1 MRFEW
6 CEPHGVRIVSINDAE
21 RHFLPLELE
30 GTATDESLWAWLRR
44 RTVPK
49 HRHYIQSMLGNLGL
63 SAEDTR
69 SIIGLCKG
77 LSLTDVHWVV
87 PDGFQG
93 KWCDFNLYAN
103 PFSKLLAAMAFTG
116 SAPASPLPADIS
128 TSPEFTTNGMLAKCW
143 RRKNATIS
151 LFKSGTAGAVNLG
164 FEPYSEFYAAQIAE
178 AMGLPHVEYG
188 LEKFKGRLC
197 STCPLFTS
205 ERIGFIPAG
214 SLLSK
219 DEAIADPRFRDIFLF
234 DAIVLNTDRHLG
246 NLGFLVDNG
255 RNEII
260 GAAPIFDN
268 GNSLF
273 STALHRPGIRHDDF
287 SDLRRFI
294 DRISPA
300 LYGGWLSFPGSV
312 TEEMKAR
319 LRALKGFRFRRHRY
333 YNLANDRLRSIEV
346 FLQDRISKILEY
358 GADADKFLALP
369 TRENGSANY
378 GSSQPLAVQIKE
390 NLEAD
395 PFITYV
401 ELSELLHVPPRTL
414 ARRIK
419 ELQSSGEIRRV
430 GATKNGHWEVKPT

>member
-128 TSPEFTTNGMLAKCW
+128 TSPEFTTNG
-143 RRKNATIS
+143 
-151 LFKSGTAGAVNLG
+151 
-164 FEPYSEFYAAQIAE
+164 
-178 AMGLPHVEYG
+178 
-188 LEKFKGRLC
+188 
-197 STCPLFTS
+197 
-205 ERIGFIPAG
+205 
-214 SLLSK
+214 
-219 DEAIADPRFRDIFLF
+219 
-234 DAIVLNTDRHLG
+234 
-246 NLGFLVDNG
+246 
-255 RNEII
+255 
-260 GAAPIFDN
+260 
-268 GNSLF
+268 
-273 STALHRPGIRHDDF
+273 
-287 SDLRRFI
+287 
-294 DRISPA
+294 
-300 LYGGWLSFPGSV
+300 
-312 TEEMKAR
+312 
-319 LRALKGFRFRRHRY
+319 
-333 YNLANDRLRSIEV
+333 
-346 FLQDRISKILEY
+346 
-358 GADADKFLALP
+358 
-369 TRENGSANY
+369 SANY